1 MRTGKIRSER
11 QHPLTRH
18 RYEST
23 HAVSDNTHRQLFR
36 SCSGAVASHIPD
48 SQAQPR
54 GVGLCHM
61 DRRVL
66 FPDVRQLDY
75 LARQRQC
82 RGPGLVR
89 YWRGLVVHLLTV

>member
-1 MRTGKIRSER
+1 MN
-11 QHPLTRH
+11 PLTP
-18 RYEST
+18 YPIT
-23 HAVSDNTHRQLFR
+23 PIGNFFR
-36 SCSGAVASHIPD
+36 SRSGAVASHIPD

-54 GVGLCHM
+54 GVDLCHM

-66 FPDVRQLDY
+66 FSDVRQLDY

-89 YWRGLVVHLLTV
+89 YW